1 MNKVLEVVINLQKL
15 KQQKKSDFGQSVGS
29 LNEKINGSE
38 LKAAITSRLVEKSNN
53 YSTVSVKSKI
63 QEVGN
68 FVKNSASTVKT
79 KSIFLM

>member
-15 KQQKKSDFGQSVGS
+15 KQQKKCDFGQSVGS

-38 LKAAITSRLVEKSNN
+38 LKAAITSRLVETSNN

>member
-1 MNKVLEVVINLQKL
+1 MKKLNK
-15 KQQKKSDFGQSVGS
+15 
-29 LNEKINGSE
+29 
-38 LKAAITSRLVEKSNN
+38 LKAAITSRLVEISNN

>member
-1 MNKVLEVVINLQKL
+1 MKKLNKLT
-15 KQQKKSDFGQSVGS
+15 
-29 LNEKINGSE
+29 
-38 LKAAITSRLVEKSNN
+38 AASTSRLVGKSNN

-79 KSIFLM
+79 KSIFLMQVVK

>member
-38 LKAAITSRLVEKSNN
+38 LKAAITSRLVEISNN